1 MCVILT
7 TNETSIDDPT
17 LIDKESIL
25 CSLNIKT
32 MSFHPG
38 LTDHSQPPPTYS
50 QAGKRPLT
58 AIDSKL
64 FLLFLRLNIYRNIY
78 FYQRI

>member
-38 LTDHSQPPPTYS
+38 APEHLQQQPGSS
-50 QAGKRPLT
+50 QAGKDHIHSPRLRRDLVLYI
-58 AIDSKL
+58 IDV
-64 FLLFLRLNIYRNIY
+64 IYVNK
-78 FYQRI
+78 

>member
-17 LIDKESIL
+17 VIDKESIL

-32 MSFHPG
+32 MSFHSG
-38 LTDHSQPPPTYS
+38 TADQPHQPSSS
-50 QAGKRPLT
+50 QAAGKPSST
-58 AIDSKL
+58 H
-64 FLLFLRLNIYRNIY
+64 F
-78 FYQRI
+78 

>member
-7 TNETSIDDPT
+7 TNESSIDDPT

-32 MSFHPG
+32 MTFHLG
-38 LTDHSQPPPTYS
+38 LTDQQQQHTECAQI
-50 QAGKRPLT
+50 GKGTLPSIIISLV
-58 AIDSKL
+58 DKMK
-64 FLLFLRLNIYRNIY
+64 N
-78 FYQRI
+78 FY

>member
-7 TNETSIDDPT
+7 TNETSTDDPT

-32 MSFHPG
+32 MSFHPASA
-38 LTDHSQPPPTYS
+38 DHALQPSTSS
-50 QAGKRPLT
+50 QAGRYHSPL
-58 AIDSKL
+58 AIGD
-64 FLLFLRLNIYRNIY
+64 
-78 FYQRI
+78 